1 MDGAPPDVLRLVI
14 GFKVVEAAAAISVA
28 EPASKRAV
36 GVVVAPVILVVLPAA
51 KLLPE
56 ITRVTALRK

>member
-1 MDGAPPDVLRLVI
+1 MEPNLLP
-14 GFKVVEAAAAISVA
+14 VVVVA
-28 EPASKRAV
+28 EVTTVVVAEVVQGGDRVKRVV
-36 GVVVAPVILVVLPAA
+36 GVVVAPVILVVLPVA

>member
-1 MDGAPPDVLRLVI
+1 MEPNLLP
-14 GFKVVEAAAAISVA
+14 VVVVA
-28 EPASKRAV
+28 EVTTVVVAEVVQGMDRVKRVV